1 MSKPSL
7 IKRSTTRT
15 ICSSVAFSSITMIIR
30 IVGSGEWGMGIGNGV
45 CLPTPYSL
53 FSTPFLFT
61 CLDAFDPSRLVNHA
75 LEEAADGLG
84 VEWACVRGGD
94 VGDDLRLP
102 RRRIDLQSQT
112 FFDVTDF
119 DGALRPFVEEFD
131 QFEVD
136 LINTDAP
143 IFNRLFAVPLF
154 THRLPQNYNSRQA
167 SAASQNNFS
176 RTELCLSHWRESQC
190 SPLTSSPP

>member
-15 ICSSVAFSSITMIIR
+15 ICSSVAFSSITMIIKT
-30 IVGSGEWGMGIGNGV
+30 VGSGQWAVAVGSH
-45 CLPTPYSL
+45 CPLSTAHFLFPTP
-53 FSTPFLFT
+53 FFLT
-61 CLDAFDPSRLVNHA
+61 CLDAFDPPRLVNHS
-75 LEEAADGLG
+75 LEEAADGLD
-84 VEWACVRGGD
+84 VERACVRGGD
-94 VGDDLRLP
+94 VGDDLRFA
-102 RRRIDLQSQT
+102 RRRIDLQPQT
-112 FFDVTDF
+112 FFDVTDL

-154 THRLPQNYNSRQA
+154 THRLPLKA
-167 SAASQNNFS
+167 I
-176 RTELCLSHWRESQC
+176 
-190 SPLTSSPP
+190 

>member
-15 ICSSVAFSSITMIIR
+15 ICSSVAFSSITMIIKTVDSGQWA
-30 IVGSGEWGMGIGNGV
+30 VGSGSL
-45 CLPTPYSL
+45 LPTAHSL
-53 FSTPFLFT
+53 FPTPFLFT
-61 CLDAFDPSRLVNHA
+61 CLDAFDPPRLVNHA

-84 VEWACVRGGD
+84 VERACVRGGD
-94 VGDDLRLP
+94 VCDDLRFA
-102 RRRIDLQSQT
+102 RRRIDLQPQT
-112 FFDVTDF
+112 FFDVTDL

-154 THRLPQNYNSRQA
+154 THRLPLKA
-167 SAASQNNFS
+167 
-176 RTELCLSHWRESQC
+176 T
-190 SPLTSSPP
+190 